1 MGIDLFGSKAKTKSA
16 WDTTP
21 GTVREMVNSNAIG
34 LADISKDARD
44 QYQKDMEAGYQQYTD
59 NRVAD
64 FSAPEQAGLDILT
77 GMQGQLDPI
86 EGQINDLGGFD
97 AMLADNPQLI
107 EQLYNPYQQGV
118 IDNTMSDLDRLQ
130 KMKQMERNA
139 AAGAAGSFG
148 GSRAGVMDALAAG
161 EETRSNAA
169 VLAGL
174 RKEGWDTA
182 SGLASKDLDRQAGYN
197 TSYMDTLR
205 GLYGDKGNLL
215 LDQSKG
221 LEGIGATQR
230 DIAQKGLDVAYGDWQ
245 AEQNFPWLTMGK
257 AQGVLGRTN
266 PATDAAAAPT
276 VQTPG
281 SAGLLNTLV
290 GGASAGVGT
299 YLGSKMACDV
309 RLKRDIERVGTLPS
323 GAGLFAF
330 SYIWDDPGDRR
341 VAPVAQDLARFVPE
355 AVFADENGIL
365 LVRTDLVR

>member
-16 WDTTP
+16 WEVAP
-21 GTVREMVNSNAIG
+21 GNVKQLVNDNAVG
-34 LADISKDARD
+34 LVGISRDATK
-44 QYQKDMEAGYQQYTD
+44 QYRKDMEAGYQQYAGD
-59 NRVAD
+59 RVAD
-64 FSAPEQAGLDILT
+64 FSDPEQAGLDVLT

-86 EGQINDLGGFD
+86 EGRINDLGGFD

-197 TSYMDTLR
+197 TSYMDALR

-215 LDQSKG
+215 LQQSKG
-221 LEGIGATQR
+221 LEDIGATQR
-230 DIAQKGLDVAYGDWQ
+230 GIDQSNLDVNYGDWQ
-245 AEQNFPWLTMGK
+245 AEQNFPWLTMRK
-257 AQGVLGRTN
+257 AQDVLGRTN

-276 VQTPG
+276 VSTPG
-281 SAGLLNTLV
+281 SSGLLGTIV
-290 GGASAGVGT
+290 GGTSAGVGA
-299 YLGSKMACDV
+299 YLACDA

-355 AVFADENGIL
+355 AVFADENGVL